1 MPTKSEF
8 HVRAS
13 LEANA
18 SIRFS
23 NSGAAYIGAQ
33 QLTTKLGGTTR
44 VGKLFKQLAPTYDR
58 SPDLFPFIKG
68 TYTRGQTEYARRRTG
83 EEVIV
88 GTWRNGNLTPTRL
101 GDTYY
106 GQFRQE
112 FILDIP
118 VLRYP
123 QLRGRGGRF
132 ITTGP
137 PHIQMLPLSSLTLEG
152 TAGIREYRSASRLR
166 SIATVRHNEQAPVS
180 REEKWQKI
188 LEAFTQYYESEKA
201 VGDAKFDANG
211 NLILIRGSDFYLAV
225 EPETYEAAKEGESRG
240 FRLSEMAPKN
250 TPGIG
255 LTHMEVLL
263 HRPLGNLF
271 PMPLNF
277 IIN

>member
-1 MPTKSEF
+1 MDYNF
-8 HVRAS
+8 
-13 LEANA
+13 
-18 SIRFS
+18 
-23 NSGAAYIGAQ
+23 
-33 QLTTKLGGTTR
+33 
-44 VGKLFKQLAPTYDR
+44 
-58 SPDLFPFIKG
+58 
-68 TYTRGQTEYARRRTG
+68 
-83 EEVIV
+83 
-88 GTWRNGNLTPTRL
+88 
-101 GDTYY
+101 
-106 GQFRQE
+106 
-112 FILDIP
+112 
-118 VLRYP
+118 
-123 QLRGRGGRF
+123 LRGYLLENGIDTI

-137 PHIQMLPLSSLTLEG
+137 PHLQMLPLSSLTLEG

-271 PMPLNF
+271 PMPFEFHNKLGLCAEAHEDMRGQCMSRQ
-277 IIN
+277 